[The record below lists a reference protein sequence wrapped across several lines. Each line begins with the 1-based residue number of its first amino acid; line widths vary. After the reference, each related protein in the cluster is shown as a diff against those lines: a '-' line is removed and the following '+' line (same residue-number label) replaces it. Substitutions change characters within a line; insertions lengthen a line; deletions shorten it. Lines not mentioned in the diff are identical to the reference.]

1 MSDII
6 EKQQNIIDYNEETE
20 EREQEKEFEQNLI
33 NRIAPDVPEKM
44 EDLKKKLDQ
53 MNKVQGTN
61 TKETKDKKHK
71 APTKKE
77 LEQMIKEQSELITK
91 QAEEIKHNKEFKPDI
106 EYILK
111 NEKFFKNF
119 FNYDVSFADDMNIC
133 DIMHS
138 WTNFKYTPYGEL
150 RTNYIKRAGERVVL
164 IEELGKIFNHN
175 FMTYVSKQNYR
186 FDSLNFEICK
196 FIGNVSEKDK
206 SSTNFEYFFIRSMLV
221 KLLICMLSTVDKC
234 FSAQRVQININFKK
248 AVQNYLNEFGHIL
261 KTNNKITKSW
271 EIFEHN
277 LFLSENDCRIFDFVN
292 AQDLKEKIT
301 ECLQADNEK
310 DGPQFMIEELIANT
324 LKTYIPTIAYSYF
337 MVIKDIYL
345 IGRLLSIYANKKLF
359 ENKTKEEIME
369 DLYIIGSVMTI
380 EYEVSYI
387 ANLNTRSTP
396 ICRNGNELTK
406 QTEMY
411 YINHL
416 IAGPQYFILKQLEL
430 SLPTISTTFIKE

>member
-1 MSDII
+1 MDTL
-6 EKQQNIIDYNEETE
+6 EKQQELIDYNENNNEL
-20 EREQEKEFEQNLI
+20 EQEKEFEQSLI
-33 NRIAPDVPEKM
+33 NRVAPEEPEKM

-53 MNKVQGTN
+53 MSKIQGTS
-61 TKETKDKKHK
+61 TTESKDKKHK

-77 LEQMIKEQSELITK
+77 LEKMIKEQSDLITH
-91 QAEEIKHNKEFKPDI
+91 QAEEIKKNNDFRPDF

-111 NEKFFKNF
+111 NEKFFKKF
-119 FNYDVSFADDMNIC
+119 LDYDVNFVEDMNIC

-138 WTNFKYTPYGEL
+138 WTNFKYSPYGEL
-150 RTNYIKRAGERVVL
+150 RTNYIKRAGERVV
-164 IEELGKIFNHN
+164 IMEELGKIFNYN

-186 FDSLNFEICK
+186 FDSLNFELCK
-196 FIGNVSEKDK
+196 FIGGVNDNDK
-206 SSTNFEYFFIRSMLV
+206 ASTNFEYFFIRSMLV
-221 KLLICMLSTVDKC
+221 KLLICMFSYVDKC
-234 FSAQRVQININFKK
+234 FSNKYVQININFKK

-261 KTNNKITKSW
+261 KTNNKISRSW
-271 EIFEHN
+271 EVFEHN

-292 AQDLKEKIT
+292 AQDLKEKII
-301 ECLQADNEK
+301 ECINIDNEK
-310 DGPQFMIEELIANT
+310 NAPQFMLEELVANS
-324 LKTYIPTIAYSYF
+324 LKTFIPTIAYSYF
-337 MVIKDIYL
+337 MVIKDIYI
-345 IGRLLSIYANKKLF
+345 IGRLLSIYANRNLYK
-359 ENKTKEEIME
+359 NKTKEQIME
-369 DLYIIGSVMTI
+369 DLYIIASVMTI

-396 ICRNGNELTK
+396 VCRNGSELSK